1 MPDGQGTKR
10 NSLDHASEKV
20 AVMFF
25 DLRVLETVG
34 KVSQIGEHLLCLKGP
49 LSSASL
55 SPVIWTLGPPF
66 SWSGTRYLFLIS
78 SWQWGCVIPW
88 ERPLTRCFPASHSVP
103 RVFSTCFTCMHAQ
116 SCPTLCDPMNYSPP
130 GSSVHGIHWA
140 RILEWVAMPASRRS
154 SRPRDWTCICYT
166 AGNFFTAGPLEGPS
180 ANWKSRKGASPNHI
194 FLETKGMW
202 SISLKNIELH
212 WLIKFPL
219 CRAPKRL

>member
-34 KVSQIGEHLLCLKGP
+34 KVSQIGEHLLSLKGP

-78 SWQWGCVIPW
+78 SW
-88 ERPLTRCFPASHSVP
+88 
-103 RVFSTCFTCMHAQ
+103 
-116 SCPTLCDPMNYSPP
+116 
-130 GSSVHGIHWA
+130 
-140 RILEWVAMPASRRS
+140 
-154 SRPRDWTCICYT
+154 
-166 AGNFFTAGPLEGPS
+166 
-180 ANWKSRKGASPNHI
+180 
-194 FLETKGMW
+194 
-202 SISLKNIELH
+202 
-212 WLIKFPL
+212 
-219 CRAPKRL
+219 